1 MLTDFRWE
9 RVNLANFF
17 DFARRTREYN
27 QDKDEPA
34 SGEPVFDAG
43 EIALTDGGLPLA
55 FLSFLKRRGYQ
66 LSSQEQILLAR
77 LKRLLLGHSRQSV
90 LCTPEWPPG
99 TDPIKVSPRW
109 IKGSFIYGVPVVQ
122 SKLTVPKYGTA
133 RRFMVQSGEL
143 QRLMTFIEKR
153 IKLFDQHHKRLRKGH
168 IERLFTNFDEDVSA
182 EDLKLADSLAAKIAA
197 EEATLAVAQQVDDT
211 EHPTALPRDPDNIP
225 THEYR
230 SNKRLIRWLK
240 PDGYYNN
247 GRYLMNNLRHDIM
260 QIQDATQAILRPN
273 AASCEYQQTA
283 THRSLSSS
291 SLFTRKCAY
300 SEEHLPFHPHDHE
313 AQQRKYSIIHA
324 FAWDIYLSSAS
335 KSALDFSSGKVTCWT
350 LATVWLATVMIPF

>member
-17 DFARRTREYN
+17 DYARRTREYN
-27 QDKDEPA
+27 QDKNELD
-34 SGEPVFDAG
+34 SGDPVFDAG

-55 FLSFLKRRGYQ
+55 FLNFLKRRGYQ
-66 LSSQEQILLAR
+66 LSTQEQILLAR
-77 LKRLLLGHSRQSV
+77 LKRYNHKRYCLVLRRLDNGDYIVCYLATHGRAFFGKNIANPIGRFFSIALGS
-90 LCTPEWPPG
+90 TPEWPPG

-153 IKLFDQHHKRLRKGH
+153 IKVSSQSIPCIALTISSIQLFDQHHKRLRKGH

-182 EDLKLADSLAAKIAA
+182 EDIKLADSLAAKIAA
-197 EEATLAVAQQVDDT
+197 EEVTLAVAQQVDDT

-230 SNKRLIRWLK
+230 SNKRPIRWLK

-247 GRYLMNNLRHDIM
+247 GRYLMANLRHDIM
-260 QIQDATQAILRPN
+260 Q
-273 AASCEYQQTA
+273 
-283 THRSLSSS
+283 SS
-291 SLFTRKCAY
+291 
-300 SEEHLPFHPHDHE
+300 
-313 AQQRKYSIIHA
+313 
-324 FAWDIYLSSAS
+324 IYLNRARVM
-335 KSALDFSSGKVTCWT
+335 FPKVKFKT
-350 LATVWLATVMIPF
+350 LPKPFYAPMLRRVNTNSLLRIVP